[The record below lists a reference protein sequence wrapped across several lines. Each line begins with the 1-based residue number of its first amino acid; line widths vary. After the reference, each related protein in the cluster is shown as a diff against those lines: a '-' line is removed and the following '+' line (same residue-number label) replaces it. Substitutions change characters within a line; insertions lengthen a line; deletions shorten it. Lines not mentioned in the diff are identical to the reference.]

1 MTDSIRACVDRYL
14 TPEQQATT
22 LRSVRPPS
30 LAALNEKLWPN
41 GTTLRCTF
49 IGGEPSVRAKVERYA
64 QQWTEHANIRFAF
77 GMFANA
83 ELRIAFDVGGS
94 WSYLGTDA
102 LAVPANQA
110 TMNYGWL
117 TPSTVDSEYSRVVLH
132 EFGHALGCYHEQQHP
147 ETAIP
152 WDREAVRRFY
162 GGPPNNWTDAEI
174 EVNIYQRYDRGIS
187 RFSAYD
193 PTSIMHY
200 PIPNELTLGDFE
212 VGWNTVLSAT
222 DTQYAG
228 ILYPR
233 PAPPPPPPGK
243 FDPPAPGTPER
254 AIWDRGFNAC
264 YCAYVDPLNGG
275 CR

>member
-1 MTDSIRACVDRYL
+1 
-14 TPEQQATT
+14 
-22 LRSVRPPS
+22 
-30 LAALNEKLWPN
+30 
-41 GTTLRCTF
+41 
-49 IGGEPSVRAKVERYA
+49 
-64 QQWTEHANIRFAF
+64 
-77 GMFANA
+77 
-83 ELRIAFDVGGS
+83 
-94 WSYLGTDA
+94 
-102 LAVPANQA
+102 
-110 TMNYGWL
+110 
-117 TPSTVDSEYSRVVLH
+117 
-132 EFGHALGCYHEQQHP
+132 
-147 ETAIP
+147 
-152 WDREAVRRFY
+152 VRRFY